1 MSPLDDDEAAL
12 VAAYHDTLDI
22 HLHELREIA
31 CAIVAARLCGDVDDQ
46 ALLNA
51 YEDYIDD
58 LPDVYVRDML
68 TQALWHGG
76 RSVER
81 EARTRLATLR
91 DVSDVAILLKEINRA

>member
-12 VAAYHDTLDI
+12 VAAYHDTLDL

-31 CAIVAARLCGDVDDQ
+31 CAIVAARLTKVDDQ

-51 YEDYIDD
+51 YEDYLDD